1 MKKAGWCWLWL
12 VRVDKKYRT
21 KKESSFA
28 KIQFWCKI
36 NKNKSANSLS
46 NPTVTFEG
54 VKNDEF
60 TLMPYA
66 KLI

>member
-1 MKKAGWCWLWL
+1 MTGNEEGWL
-12 VRVDKKYRT
+12 VLAV
-21 KKESSFA
+21 A
-28 KIQFWCKI
+28 
-36 NKNKSANSLS
+36 
-46 NPTVTFEG
+46 VTFEG